1 MTVTRV
7 RRLRPYRPGR
17 TLPAPPPPIGHLER
31 SVLRLA
37 AAHPRMSRDT
47 VRRIVGAADS
57 AAVGGGCPIRALL
70 RAGLLDETAD
80 GYLVPT
86 PRGRAWLAALIR

>member
-1 MTVTRV
+1 MTTKV
-7 RRLRPYRPGR
+7 RRLRTYRPGR
-17 TLPAPPPPIGHLER
+17 PLPAPPPPIGPLER

-37 AAHPRMSRDT
+37 AAHPRMTRDT
-47 VRRIVGAADS
+47 ARRIVGAGDS

-80 GYLVPT
+80 GYLAPT